1 MTLEK
6 IKLGK
11 EGEETAIKFLQRRGY
26 RILTRNFKNKLGEID
41 IVAKEAETICF
52 IEVKTRTSDVFG
64 TPLDAI
70 SKLKQHKLSQV
81 AISYLKAN
89 NLMNEEARFDIVSI
103 TKDSRGNDNIEV
115 LKNAFELSSP
125 YSY

>member
-1 MTLEK
+1 MTLGK

-11 EGEETAIKFLQRRGY
+11 EGEEAAVKFLQSRGY

-64 TPLDAI
+64 SPFDAI
-70 SKLKQHKLSQV
+70 SKLKQHKLSKV
-81 AISYLKAN
+81 AVSYLKTN
-89 NLMNEEARFDIVSI
+89 NLMNNDARFDIVSI
-103 TKDSRGNDNIEV
+103 TKDSQGNDNIEV